1 MHTNVYYLW
10 CWPRRWQFKSWIWR
24 SSKKVGDNVWVRYCM
39 HSLHIYN
46 LLFLIPAQVNDK
58 NKNWNFEFWFDEHYI
73 MLIGSIINWLQKVWT
88 FPSSYILIS
97 MKPNINDR
105 CMKGLFGSHVKSI
118 LYWLEGQSISKN
130 IYKKSQPWIK
140 PHKNEHNY
148 NYNTTNRHLLITKVW
163 EENELRISDEN
174 SVKGK

>member
-39 HSLHIYN
+39 QSLHIYN

-105 CMKGLFGSHVKSI
+105 CMKGFSVLMWKAYFTGLKDNQYQKIYIKNLNHESNLIKTNTI
-118 LYWLEGQSISKN
+118 TITTQQIDTYWLRKSE
-130 IYKKSQPWIK
+130 KKM
-140 PHKNEHNY
+140 
-148 NYNTTNRHLLITKVW
+148 
-163 EENELRISDEN
+163 N
-174 SVKGK
+174 SE

>member
-1 MHTNVYYLW
+1 MGLLLHA
-10 CWPRRWQFKSWIWR
+10 QFTHLQPIISNTC
-24 SSKKVGDNVWVRYCM
+24 SG
-39 HSLHIYN
+39 
-46 LLFLIPAQVNDK
+46 QQQ

-130 IYKKSQPWIK
+130 IYKKSQP
-140 PHKNEHNY
+140 
-148 NYNTTNRHLLITKVW
+148 
-163 EENELRISDEN
+163 
-174 SVKGK
+174 